1 MPVATSR
8 STSVTLPEGPF
19 PDVALTAQLRFETTL
34 PYGVCLAFPSR
45 GPVGETIEWYFGR
58 DLLDEG
64 RRTACGDG
72 DVLVAPGPDGRVL
85 VTLSPY
91 SADRAVVSIPGD
103 AVESFLADSFVLVP
117 RGAESD
123 HLDLDSVLGRLLA

>member
-8 STSVTLPEGPF
+8 STSVTLPEGPY

-45 GPVGETIEWYFGR
+45 GPEGETIEWFFGR

-64 RRTACGDG
+64 RRTPCGDG

-85 VTLSPY
+85 VTLSPS
-91 SADRAVVSIPGD
+91 SAGRAVISIPGD
-103 AVESFLADSFVLVP
+103 AVDALLADAFALVAP
-117 RGAESD
+117 GTESE
-123 HLDLDSVLGRLLA
+123 HLDLDSVLAQLLA